1 MLKRINL
8 PQWFKRLIW
17 PLVVIGILGYF
28 IAIPIYKVGLWN
40 YLGIEKDINPIVG
53 KIVNK
58 YLYHHKRALSKE
70 WFERI
75 ERIEEKDLP
84 SIDWVEDS
92 VSSQGINSFYCLD
105 QQSDDVRSLLMK
117 DWNLPYDK
125 TLWWK
130 AMQTGEYLFAPDKSP
145 SPIYDMEKTDST
157 VHIKTG
163 TKYDTWIYLVAKQ
176 RQPKVYAL
184 EFDFITH
191 TKTQETLQI
200 CFASSSLA
208 SRFRFNLENNE
219 TMKFDIVDH
228 ATFLYWARTDL
239 WKKYRFP
246 CSIPLHKP
254 VHVRLECINNK
265 FALYY
270 DNKLIMAVEI
280 NDYQAIQN
288 YWYLIFWNGTPNEK
302 FKGKQDNY
310 MDIEL
315 KNFKIY
321 HQRNDK

>member
-1 MLKRINL
+1 MLKRFTPPL
-8 PQWFKRLIW
+8 WFKRFVW
-17 PLVVIGILGYF
+17 PFVVVCLLGYF
-28 IAIPIYKVGLWN
+28 IAIPICKVGLWN
-40 YLGIEKDINPIVG
+40 YLGIEKEINPILG

-58 YLYHHKRALSKE
+58 YLYFHKRSFSKE
-70 WFERI
+70 WYNRVVKIAEDDF
-75 ERIEEKDLP
+75 P
-84 SIDWVEDS
+84 SIDWVEDT
-92 VSSQGINSFYCLD
+92 VSSKGINSFYCLD
-105 QQSDDVRSLLMK
+105 QQSDDVRPLLMK
-117 DWNLPYDK
+117 DWNLPCDK
-125 TLWWK
+125 TLWWR
-130 AMQTGEYLFAPDKSP
+130 AIQTGDYLFEPDKSP
-145 SPIYDMEKTDST
+145 APIYNIEKTDST

-176 RQPKVYAL
+176 KQPKVYAL

-219 TMKFDIVDH
+219 TIKFDIVDH
-228 ATFLYWARTDL
+228 ATFLYGLQKDL
-239 WKKYRFP
+239 WKNLRFP

-254 VHVRLECINNK
+254 VHVRLVCVNNK

-270 DNKLIMAVEI
+270 DEKLVMAVEVK
-280 NDYQAIQN
+280 DYEAVPN
-288 YWYLIFWNGTPNEK
+288 YWYMIFWNGTPHEE

-310 MDIEL
+310 MDIEV

-321 HQRNDK
+321 HPRS